1 MYAFFF
7 LTICKT
13 ITTFYFQVN
22 DLGNPKNKKG
32 KDVPAHYEVCEA
44 CKLYLDINE
53 DIPLPLLARLIKFKL
68 LAIKSA
74 DLRRRE
80 TEKKVSR
87 NFYFIFIRQTLFCL
101 RGKNVMATASCLEA
115 HVMSLLCGLHHFK
128 SRRENVETN
137 FCIIAYRNNF
147 IG

>member
-1 MYAFFF
+1 MLMFLLFVYVCFFFFFF

-80 TEKKVSR
+80 TGKESKQKL
-87 NFYFIFIRQTLFCL
+87 LF
-101 RGKNVMATASCLEA
+101 
-115 HVMSLLCGLHHFK
+115 HFHK
-128 SRRENVETN
+128 TDIVLFE
-137 FCIIAYRNNF
+137 
-147 IG
+147 G